1 MDSTATVQEVMDREY
16 VGVSESDQVTET
28 AELMLSEEAESV
40 VVLRGSEPV
49 GVLTLRDALA
59 ALVEDDGESPVRDA
73 MRTDVPTLSP
83 AATIG
88 EVADVMSSQG
98 SGRVV
103 VTEGDR
109 TVGVLSERD
118 LITTSPFGPDRG
130 AARAGQDTP
139 TTRSDAEADAELA
152 ALADER
158 DAVAAAGG
166 FENQSI
172 CEACG
177 SFARDLSTFNGQ
189 LLCGDCRD
197 I

>member
-1 MDSTATVQEVMDREY
+1 MDSTATVREVMDREY
-16 VGVSESDQVTET
+16 VGVSESDRVTET
-28 AELMLSEEAESV
+28 AELMLSEGSESV

-49 GVLTLRDALA
+49 GILTQRDCLA
-59 ALVEDDGESPVRDA
+59 ALVEDDGDSPVSDA
-73 MRTDVPTLSP
+73 MQTDVPTVSP

-88 EVADVMSSQG
+88 EVADVLSSQG

-109 TVGVLSERD
+109 TVGVLGERD

-130 AARAGQDTP
+130 VATTGPDAP
-139 TTRSDAEADAELA
+139 TTRPDADADGELA
-152 ALADER
+152 GLADER

-177 SFARDLSTFNGQ
+177 RLARDLSTFNGQ

>member
-1 MDSTATVQEVMDREY
+1 MVTVQEVMDREY
-16 VGVSESDQVTET
+16 VGVSESDRVTET
-28 AELMLSEEAESV
+28 AELMLSEGAESV

-49 GVLTLRDALA
+49 GVLTQRDALA
-59 ALVEDDGESPVRDA
+59 AIVTDDGDSPVTDA
-73 MRTDVPTLSP
+73 MQTDVPNVSP
-83 AATIG
+83 AATIS
-88 EVADVMSSQG
+88 EAADVMGSRA

-109 TVGVLSERD
+109 TIGVLSEHD
-118 LITTSPFGPDRG
+118 LITTSPFSPDRD
-130 AARAGQDTP
+130 AP
-139 TTRSDAEADAELA
+139 ITRGEADGEADVA
-152 ALADER
+152 GLADQR
-158 DAVAAAGG
+158 DTVAAAGG

-189 LLCGDCRD
+189 LLCADCRD